1 MSVERQGSTPD
12 RDQTDQGY
20 RFAALREALREGET
34 LSVKLDG
41 QDLLLC
47 QYRERVYAFENRCPH
62 QGRAMDGAL
71 IRRGQLVCPHHGAR
85 FDLETGAP
93 SGPLA
98 RCALKA
104 FEVRLIASDVLVDS
118 QPKGVTDS
126 IP

>member
-1 MSVERQGSTPD
+1 MNVERQEHTPD
-12 RDQTDQGY
+12 TEPSDQAY
-20 RFAALREALREGET
+20 RFAALRETLREGET
-34 LSVKLDG
+34 LGVRLDG

-47 QYRERVYAFENRCPH
+47 QYRERIYAFENRCPH

-85 FDLETGAP
+85 FELETGAP

-104 FEVRLIASDVLVDS
+104 FEVRLIASDVLVGS

-126 IP
+126 VP